1 MLRSFSKELIE
12 DREFEI
18 GGEVFEFIYPHWEIG
33 AKIFDDSLVATK
45 KNGDEPAEPDKFFWK
60 NDTKMAIEKIPMF
73 LNPKNDA
80 LNRFKALAARKT
92 DAVPRY
98 QFVQLYS
105 FLVAVT
111 GNLPTN
117 LPSSTQS
124 DGGAGKTEAESAGG
138 SPSTEATSTA

>member
-1 MLRSFSKELIE
+1 MIRSFSKELIE

-33 AKIFDDSLVATK
+33 AKIFDDELAPAK
-45 KNGDEPAEPDKFFWK
+45 KNGEAPAEPDKFFWK

-80 LNRFKALAARKT
+80 LNRFKALASRKT
-92 DAVPRY
+92 DAVPRF

-111 GNLPTN
+111 SNLPTN
-117 LPSSTQS
+117 LPSSSPS
-124 DGGAGKTEAESAGG
+124 DDGDGKTEAESAGA